1 MEAWVTPN
9 LVESLAGVIDVAIAL
24 ANADFGNIQL
34 RDSEG
39 RLRIIAQRNLPD
51 WWLAY
56 WESVAEG
63 KGVCGTALAESRAL
77 FIPDVAQSPIFA
89 DQASLEI
96 QQRAGIR
103 AVFSIP
109 IRDKGGE
116 CIGMFSTH
124 YRTSLTPAPHISK
137 ILELLADHAGMLILH
152 ARAEDALG
160 EISRL
165 FGAVFQNAPIAIG
178 IATLQ
183 GIIERTNPAYSALL
197 GYTED
202 ELRGMSGARLLHPED
217 RGPNLSD
224 IGRLL
229 AGTVSELEMEN
240 RYIRKDGSAAWVHKY
255 ISCLPDTSGKPDH
268 FLIMASDLTERKRVE
283 ASLREN
289 EERLNLAFRATQ
301 DGIWDWNLETDEA
314 FYSLRSKT
322 MLGYDE
328 SDVEP
333 HISAWKRLLHPDDL
347 PKVMRVINDVV
358 QKGCN
363 YEIEFRL
370 RHKDGY
376 YLPILSRGYPVRS
389 GAAGRIT
396 RIVGTHFDLTELRRA
411 ENQIRESEADLT
423 EAQRLSHIGSWYWD
437 AQTGATTGSTE
448 LLRIYGFD
456 PASEAMPNFQD
467 QRERCY
473 PAEDWER
480 INAVFQ
486 ESLRTGAG
494 YEIDVRVRRNGEYIW
509 ATIRGEVVRD
519 RTGHII
525 GIRGTVQD
533 ISRRKSAEEA
543 LQRSQERFRA
553 LVRAS
558 SDAVYSANADWSG
571 FRWVDG
577 KELLTESDDKGEWL
591 KKNVIAQDRAKVRA
605 EIGTAAASKRMFEVE
620 YRAIRP
626 DQSIGWMHTRAVPIL
641 SPTGDIEEWF
651 GMISDISSIK
661 MAELALTASE
671 AKYRA
676 AIETTADGFLILDEA
691 GRVLEA
697 NDSYVRQSGYGNEE
711 LRSLA
716 FADLCSC
723 DTREEIDTILD
734 TVRNSG
740 RERFLIWLR
749 NKTGSTLPAEINI
762 SFKHDEPGGRFYLFM
777 QNVEEKMR
785 LEKESQEQRSAM
797 DALVKRQV
805 ASQTVAAIAH
815 ELNQPLVAASA
826 YGEVALEMA
835 RAHEPPIE
843 ELATILERNIEQ
855 VHRAGAS
862 LHQLVAFLHK
872 TEVEFSPLDI
882 NTTITKAVAIV
893 RENGTTPFK
902 TVLKLAPNLPKVRG
916 NGLQI
921 QKVIINLIQNGI
933 EAMHDAGAASG
944 AISVRVRTSPAGRMA
959 QVTVS
964 DTGPGLDTQ
973 NAQQIFEPFFS
984 TKSGGLGLGLAVS
997 RAVVEA
1003 HGGQLWIDP
1012 KPGPGAT
1019 FHFTL
1024 PYADE

>member
-1 MEAWVTPN
+1 MNIDRLLHQRGHAAV
-9 LVESLAGVIDVAIAL
+9 LAGHHDARAIGEAAGNVVGHVEGSRIDGHRASVATCTTGCTVAHTADTTFAHATGTTLAALGTDGTRRPLGRATRRATVGGHGRRSAIGGRAIAGRTAGAAGTTVVDGL
-24 ANADFGNIQL
+24 AACAAGCCA
-34 RDSEG
+34 G
-39 RLRIIAQRNLPD
+39 RRRCGGGAGIGTTSRSGCTRGHGTAGGRGG
-51 WWLAY
+51 AGRRT
-56 WESVAEG
+56 AG
-63 KGVCGTALAESRAL
+63 TRCGTARCTGRAGSRRAGRC
-77 FIPDVAQSPIFA
+77 AGSRRGR
-89 DQASLEI
+89 ASL
-96 QQRAGIR
+96 
-103 AVFSIP
+103 AV
-109 IRDKGGE
+109 
-116 CIGMFSTH
+116 
-124 YRTSLTPAPHISK
+124 
-137 ILELLADHAGMLILH
+137 
-152 ARAEDALG
+152 
-160 EISRL
+160 
-165 FGAVFQNAPIAIG
+165 
-178 IATLQ
+178 
-183 GIIERTNPAYSALL
+183 
-197 GYTED
+197 
-202 ELRGMSGARLLHPED
+202 
-217 RGPNLSD
+217 
-224 IGRLL
+224 
-229 AGTVSELEMEN
+229 
-240 RYIRKDGSAAWVHKY
+240 
-255 ISCLPDTSGKPDH
+255 
-268 FLIMASDLTERKRVE
+268 
-283 ASLREN
+283 
-289 EERLNLAFRATQ
+289 
-301 DGIWDWNLETDEA
+301 
-314 FYSLRSKT
+314 
-322 MLGYDE
+322 
-328 SDVEP
+328 
-333 HISAWKRLLHPDDL
+333 
-347 PKVMRVINDVV
+347 
-358 QKGCN
+358 
-363 YEIEFRL
+363 
-370 RHKDGY
+370 
-376 YLPILSRGYPVRS
+376 
-389 GAAGRIT
+389 AAGRIAAGAGIAGGRTGLAGCGRAARCRSGSGSRLLGT
-396 RIVGTHFDLTELRRA
+396 RLKH
-411 ENQIRESEADLT
+411 
-423 EAQRLSHIGSWYWD
+423 
-437 AQTGATTGSTE
+437 TGSTHRPIE
-448 LLRIYGFD
+448 CSCTTGRCRVGHPGKSGTGFLHRHGRT
-456 PASEAMPNFQD
+456 AHGTVTGCGEA
-467 QRERCY
+467 
-473 PAEDWER
+473 
-480 INAVFQ
+480 
-486 ESLRTGAG
+486 
-494 YEIDVRVRRNGEYIW
+494 
-509 ATIRGEVVRD
+509 IRGEVVRD

-916 NGLQI
+916 NELQI

-944 AISVRVRTSPAGRMA
+944 AISVRVRTGPAGQMV

>member
-1 MEAWVTPN
+1 MEAWITPN
-9 LVESLAGVIDVAIAL
+9 LVDSLAGVIDVAIAL
-24 ANADFGNIQL
+24 ASADFGNIQL

-39 RLRIIAQRNLPD
+39 KLRIVAQRNFPD

-63 KGVCGTALAESRAL
+63 SSTCGTALAETRPVFVS
-77 FIPDVAQSPIFA
+77 DVAQSPIFA
-89 DQASLEI
+89 GKPSLEI

-109 IRDKGGE
+109 IRDKAGE
-116 CIGMFSTH
+116 CLGMFSTH
-124 YRTSLTPAPHISK
+124 YRTSLTPSSHISK

-152 ARAEDALG
+152 SRTEYALS
-160 EISRL
+160 EVSNM
-165 FGAVFQNAPIAIG
+165 FVAVFQNAPIAIG
-178 IATLQ
+178 ISTPQ
-183 GIIERTNPAYSALL
+183 GIIERTNPAYSTLL
-197 GYTED
+197 GYSEE
-202 ELRGMSGARLLHPED
+202 ELQGMPAARLLHPED
-217 RGPNLSD
+217 SGPNWLE
-224 IGRLL
+224 IGHLV
-229 AGTVSELEMEN
+229 AGETPTCEMEN
-240 RYIRKDGSAAWVHKY
+240 RYLRKDGAAVWVRKF
-255 ISCLPDTSGKPDH
+255 ISCLPDANGKLAH
-268 FLIMASDLTERKRVE
+268 FLVMATDLNASKQAEV
-283 ASLREN
+283 SLREN
-289 EERLNLAFRATQ
+289 EEHLNLAFRATR
-301 DGIWDWNLETDEA
+301 DGIWDWNLETDGA
-314 FYSLRSKT
+314 FYSPRWKA
-322 MLGYDE
+322 MLGYEE
-328 SDVEP
+328 SEIEP
-333 HISAWKRLLHPDDL
+333 HVVAWKRLLHPDDL
-347 PKVMRVINDVV
+347 PRVLRLVNDVI
-358 QKGCN
+358 QSGYN
-363 YEIEFRL
+363 YEMEFRL

-389 GAAGRIT
+389 GRGGRIN

-411 ENQIRESEADLT
+411 ENQIREREAELT
-423 EAQRLSHIGSWYWD
+423 EAQRLSHIGSWYCD
-437 AQTGATTGSTE
+437 AESGATTGSPE
-448 LLRIYGFD
+448 LLRIYGLD
-456 PASEAMPNFQD
+456 PASEAVPDFKD
-467 QRERCY
+467 QRDRCH

-480 INAVFQ
+480 INALHQ

-494 YEIDVRVRRNGEYIW
+494 YEVDVRVRRNDECIW
-509 ATIRGEVVRD
+509 ATLRGEVVRD
-519 RTGHII
+519 RTGRII
-525 GIRGTVQD
+525 GMRGTLQD
-533 ISRRKSAEEA
+533 ISQRKSAEEA
-543 LQRSQERFRA
+543 LRRSQERFRA

-558 SDAVYSANADWSG
+558 SDAVYLTNADWKG

-577 KELLTESDDKGEWL
+577 KAFLTESDENGEWL
-591 KKNVIAQDRAKVRA
+591 KKNVIPEDRAPVQAAIR
-605 EIGTAAASKRMFEVE
+605 TASASKSMFEVE
-620 YRAIRP
+620 YRAIHP
-626 DQSIGWMHTRAVPIL
+626 DGSICWMLTRAVPIL
-641 SPTGDIEEWF
+641 NSSGEIEEWF

-661 MAELALTASE
+661 TAELALTASE
-671 AKYRA
+671 GKYRA

-697 NDSYVRQSGYGNEE
+697 NDSYVRQSGYDNEE

-723 DTREEIDTILD
+723 DTPEEIDTILD

-749 NKTGSTLPAEINI
+749 NKSGSTLPAEINI
-762 SFKHDEPGGRFYLFM
+762 SFKHDEPRGRFYLFM

-785 LEKESQEQRSAM
+785 LEKEAQEQRSAM

-835 RAHEPPIE
+835 RAIEPPVG
-843 ELATILERNIEQ
+843 ELATLLERNIEQ

-882 NTTITKAVAIV
+882 NTTITRAVAIL

-902 TVLKLAPNLPKVRG
+902 TVLKLAPNLPKIRG
-916 NGLQI
+916 NELQI
-921 QKVIINLIQNGI
+921 QKVVINLIQNGI
-933 EAMHDAGAASG
+933 EAMHDAGVASG
-944 AISVRVRTSPAGRMA
+944 AISVRVRTNHAGRMA

-964 DTGPGLDTQ
+964 DTGPGLDVQ
-973 NAQQIFEPFFS
+973 NATKIFEPFFS

-1012 KPGPGAT
+1012 KPGLGAT